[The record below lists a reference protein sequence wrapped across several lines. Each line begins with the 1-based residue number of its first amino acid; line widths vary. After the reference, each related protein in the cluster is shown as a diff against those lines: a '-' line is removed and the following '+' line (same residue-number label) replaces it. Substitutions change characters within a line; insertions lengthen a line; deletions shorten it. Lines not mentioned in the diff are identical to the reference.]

1 MGSNNNVYGSRS
13 LGYIRGDIDID
24 SGRKRKSLMRLD
36 SESELIEESR
46 FDMDLD
52 FYFFLIISA

>member
-46 FDMDLD
+46 
-52 FYFFLIISA
+52 S